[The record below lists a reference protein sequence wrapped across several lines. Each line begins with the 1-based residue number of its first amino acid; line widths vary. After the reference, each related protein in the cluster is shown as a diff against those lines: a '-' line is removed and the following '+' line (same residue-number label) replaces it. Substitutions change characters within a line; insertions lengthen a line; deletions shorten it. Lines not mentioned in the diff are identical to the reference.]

1 MNYPND
7 EYADEL
13 TPVMLALRDYRASL
27 ETGHTPDRLEF
38 LSRYSDIAGEL
49 ADCLDGLEFLRS
61 AAPNFST
68 SPAIDPELPAPL
80 EGTLG
85 DYRLIREVGRGGMG
99 VVYEAEQISLRRRVA
114 LKVLPFAAGID
125 HRQLQR
131 FKNEA
136 SAAAHL
142 RHESIVPVYA
152 VGNERGIH
160 YYVMQF
166 VDGQSLADLIAEL
179 RHPVV
184 KAPTSHPAES
194 TLPCA
199 RLPTERHSGGP
210 AYFDWVAGVGRQAA
224 LALEY
229 AHQTGVVHRDVKPG
243 NLLLDSQG
251 QLWITDFGLAQVS
264 GDTGLTMTGELLG
277 TLRYASPEQAVGKRG
292 VIDHRS
298 DVYSLGATLC
308 ELLTLRPPFAG
319 DDRHE
324 LLRQIVEDEPSLRS
338 INSTIPVELETII
351 LKTLRKEPGD
361 RYATAQELADDLQ
374 RFLSRQ
380 PVLAR
385 RPGFAERFRVW
396 GRRHPTAIFV
406 GVVALLLITAGSLL
420 SVVMI
425 RSEQERT
432 LTEQQRTL
440 TEQQRAEEAY
450 QRERQRAEEA
460 KARLTLARRAV
471 DELFRMSEEELADRP
486 GMEMLRKRLLCS
498 SLAFYQEFLEEHR
511 DDPEARA
518 ELLDTTRRVETI
530 LADLAVLRAATHF
543 YLLCQPVV
551 LDDLQLSPEQ
561 RVGMKELTSRVG
573 KEWMESFRDIGLVS
587 HAVRSRRAIN
597 QAWAN
602 ESELNSILSPAQHG
616 RLRQIGLQS
625 EGLSAIRD
633 PEVAVVL
640 GLTADQRERI
650 RVIED
655 NAVFGWMRAIGRSG
669 TPRSPLEPKEQ
680 SMNAQIL
687 AVLTNVQAQKWREI
701 TGEPIKG
708 PLVVFGSLPSAATQ
722 KIPKAGTESP

>member
-1 MNYPND
+1 MSNPT
-7 EYADEL
+7 EEPIEEL
-13 TPVMLALRDYRASL
+13 TPVMLALRAYRASL
-27 ETGHTPDRLEF
+27 EAGKKPDRSEF

-49 ADCLDGLEFLRS
+49 ADCLDGFDFLCS
-61 AAPNFST
+61 AAPRLTTT
-68 SPAIDPELPAPL
+68 SAIEPEPPAPL

-125 HRQLQR
+125 PRQLQR

-152 VGNERGIH
+152 VGCERGTH

-166 VDGQSLADLIAEL
+166 IDGQSLADLIAEL
-179 RHPVV
+179 RR
-184 KAPTSHPAES
+184 PTATTAASHPAES

-199 RLPTERHSGGP
+199 RLPTERRSGGP
-210 AYFDWVAGVGRQAA
+210 AYFDWVAGLGQQAA
-224 LALEY
+224 SALEY
-229 AHQTGVVHRDVKPG
+229 AHQTGVIHRDVKPG

-251 QLWITDFGLAQVS
+251 HLWITDFGLAQVS
-264 GDTGLTMTGELLG
+264 GDSGLTVTGELLG

-298 DVYSLGATLC
+298 DIYSLGATLY

-319 DDRHE
+319 DNRHK
-324 LLRQIVEDEPSLRS
+324 LLRQIVEEEPSFRS
-338 INSTIPVELETII
+338 INSTVPVELETII
-351 LKTLRKEPGD
+351 LKTLRKEPIE
-361 RYATAQELADDLQ
+361 RYATAQELADDLE

-385 RPGFAERFRVW
+385 KPGFAERFRVW
-396 GRRHPTAIFV
+396 GRRHPTTILVSMAV
-406 GVVALLLITAGSLL
+406 LLLVTAGSLL
-420 SVVMI
+420 SALMI

-432 LTEQQRTL
+432 RFEKQRTL
-440 TEQQRAEEAY
+440 EEQQRAEDSY
-450 QRERQRAEEA
+450 QRERQRADEA
-460 KARLTLARRAV
+460 KTRLALARRAV
-471 DELFRMSEEELADRP
+471 DELFRTSEEELADRP
-486 GMEMLRKRLLCS
+486 GMEMVRKRLLCS
-498 SLAFYQEFLEEHR
+498 ALTFYQEFLEEHR

-518 ELLDTTRRVETI
+518 ELLDSTRRVETI
-530 LADLAVLRAATHF
+530 LADLDVLRAATHF

-551 LDDLQLSPEQ
+551 LDDLQLDPEQ
-561 RVGMKELTSRVG
+561 RVRMKELTARVG

-597 QAWAN
+597 QAWTN
-602 ESELNSILSPAQHG
+602 ESELNSILTLPQQR

-633 PEVAVVL
+633 PEVAKVL
-640 GLTADQRERI
+640 ELSHDQRDQI

-655 NAVFGWMRAIGRSG
+655 NAVFGWMRAIGRNGSSAEI
-669 TPRSPLEPKEQ
+669 RSPQAPREQ
-680 SMNAQIL
+680 TMNSQIL
-687 AVLTNVQAQKWREI
+687 AVLTDEQARKWHEI
-701 TGEPIKG
+701 TGEPVKG
-708 PLVVFGSLPSAATQ
+708 PLAAFGSQPLQ
-722 KIPKAGTESP
+722 KAPKTGKESP